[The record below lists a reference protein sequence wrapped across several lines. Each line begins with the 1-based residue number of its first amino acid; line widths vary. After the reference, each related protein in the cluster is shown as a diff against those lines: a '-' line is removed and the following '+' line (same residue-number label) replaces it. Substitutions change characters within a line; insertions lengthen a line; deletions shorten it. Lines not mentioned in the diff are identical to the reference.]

1 MIRQLRRT
9 IYEVRGAF
17 AVKGV
22 QGVTATQRVD
32 KNVLQFTL
40 GMLDPFK
47 LDEWMGTVDALPRRG
62 TAIIRMTATNGN
74 SMMEK
79 VVAVTKC

>member
-22 QGVTATQRVD
+22 RGVTATQRVD
-32 KNVLQFTL
+32 KSALQFTL

-74 SMMEK
+74 VMMEK